1 MTKKKTVKVSDVNK
15 EIVEE
20 MVEEQKAK
28 EIASKIPGVISDV
41 NDGIKVV
48 KSINDLDKSVGS
60 LLNITSLLDKRID
73 MLREDYES
81 LENRVTKIAG
91 RMGI

>member
-1 MTKKKTVKVSDVNK
+1 MTTKKTVKISDVNK
-15 EIVEE
+15 EIAEE
-20 MVEEQKAK
+20 MKHEVFKAD
-28 EIASKIPGVISDV
+28 I
-41 NDGIKVV
+41 V
-48 KSINDLDKSVGS
+48 KSVNDLDESVNS

>member
-1 MTKKKTVKVSDVNK
+1 MAKKKTVKISDVNK

-28 EIASKIPGVISDV
+28 EIA
-41 NDGIKVV
+41 DGIEVV
-48 KSINDLDKSVGS
+48 KSINKLDDSVNS
-60 LLNITSLLDKRID
+60 LLNITQMLDERID

-81 LENRVTKIAG
+81 LENRVNKIAG

>member
-1 MTKKKTVKVSDVNK
+1 MTKKKT
-15 EIVEE
+15 
-20 MVEEQKAK
+20 
-28 EIASKIPGVISDV
+28 SKPGVISDV
-41 NDGIKVV
+41 TNTLKVTS
-48 KSINDLDKSVGS
+48 SINKLDESIGS
-60 LLNITSLLDKRID
+60 LLNITSMLDKRID

>member
-28 EIASKIPGVISDV
+28 EIA
-41 NDGIKVV
+41 DGIKVV

>member
-1 MTKKKTVKVSDVNK
+1 MTKKKTVKISDVNK

-28 EIASKIPGVISDV
+28 EIA
-41 NDGIKVV
+41 DGIKVV
-48 KSINDLDKSVGS
+48 KSINKLDDSINS
-60 LLNITSLLDKRID
+60 LLNITQMLDKRID